1 MKKIKNGTPRP
12 GATLSTK
19 AGAFQVALFYPDFG
33 RVSSGQESHG
43 NCTKSRGAHL
53 IRAKRAICADFT
65 LTFCKKRV

>member
-12 GATLSTK
+12 GAPLSTK

-43 NCTKSRGAHL
+43 DRTITAQN
-53 IRAKRAICADFT
+53 RAARI
-65 LTFCKKRV
+65 